1 MGKSRLK
8 LLRKLLRPILPIA
21 VRLLQNRFFLLFV
34 SLSLL
39 GYVVGR
45 VQLPRP
51 APIPYDE
58 LFDHMHVYSFR
69 ETPSDTQSH
78 FVVELAANGRT
89 FKQFDVDSRKFFKPE
104 RGGNRYVRAISGT
117 HYRPL
122 RLRGHAQ
129 TGFWFEFPDSLS
141 YTMHPGQFD
150 ELYQKTLGFLRP
162 VAMLANVVG
171 VLSGYSI
178 GFRIGSWEGS
188 LGNPHMQ
195 ARLLTSPGIER
206 LIAMEAWRR
215 VLLEPVLMGDE
226 ANADAFGSIQEKQ
239 RVYANFFKLALHD
252 TNGFIAREAGR
263 LAEAGEVQYARA
275 MLGFATAIERAQD
288 DRFVIDSRDF
298 RAVEVWA
305 GMLYGRGHWASR
317 VSRAQGDERSMY
329 LGALAYYGLAPTG
342 PDENRIWIGPRVL
355 VKCGDIEGF
364 VTDDIPA
371 TALGCPVSWRS
382 RLMPDYEG
390 GEGRPA
396 ETWARYGVI
405 GSQLQPALRALD
417 RLMRRGRQPGRHLEP
432 AAQPPP
438 AMAAPNRPAPAPA
451 SPPAAAPAPTP
462 SAPAGSGLPPTGSA
476 PAQGGAPPPAPQ
488 GGP

>member
-8 LLRKLLRPILPIA
+8 LVRKLLRPIAPLA

-58 LFDHMHVYSFR
+58 LFDNMHVYSFR
-69 ETPSDTQSH
+69 DTPSDTLSH
-78 FVVELAANGRT
+78 FVVELGAGGRT
-89 FKQFDVDSRKFFKPE
+89 FKQFDIDSRRFFKPE
-104 RGGNRYVRAISGT
+104 RGNRYVRAISGT

-122 RLRGHAQ
+122 RLRGHAGS
-129 TGFWFEFPDSLS
+129 GFWFEFPDSLS
-141 YTMHPGQFD
+141 PITQSGQFD
-150 ELYQKTLGFLRP
+150 ELYQRTLGYLRP
-162 VAMLANVVG
+162 VALVANALG

-178 GFRIGSWEGS
+178 GFRIGTWEGS
-188 LGNPHMQ
+188 LANPRMQ
-195 ARLLTSPGIER
+195 ARLMTSPGIER
-206 LIAMEAWRR
+206 LITLEAWRR

-239 RVYANFFKLALHD
+239 RVYANFFRLALHD
-252 TNGFIAREAGR
+252 TNRFIPREAER
-263 LAEAGEVQYARA
+263 LAQADEEQYSRA
-275 MLGFATAIERAQD
+275 MLGFAAALARAQSD
-288 DRFVIDSRDF
+288 SFTIDSRDF
-298 RAVEVWA
+298 RAIEVWA
-305 GMLYGRGHWASR
+305 GMLYGRGHWAAR

-355 VKCGDIEGF
+355 VKCGEVEGF

-382 RLMPDYEG
+382 RLMPDYSGEEG
-390 GEGRPA
+390 TPP

-405 GSQLQPALRALD
+405 GSQIQPTLRALD
-417 RLMRRGRQPGRHLEP
+417 RLVRRGRVPGRHVNPASQAPATAAPVRPSP
-432 AAQPPP
+432 AATAPATSSPPTAAPP
-438 AMAAPNRPAPAPA
+438 ASAPA
-451 SPPAAAPAPTP
+451 SPPAPNP
-462 SAPAGSGLPPTGSA
+462 S
-476 PAQGGAPPPAPQ
+476 GGIL
-488 GGP
+488 